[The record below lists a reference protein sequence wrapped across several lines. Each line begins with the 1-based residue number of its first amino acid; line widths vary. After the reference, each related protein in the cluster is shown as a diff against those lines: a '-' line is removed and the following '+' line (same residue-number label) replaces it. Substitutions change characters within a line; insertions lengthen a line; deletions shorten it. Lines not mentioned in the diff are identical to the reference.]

1 MGLRMQ
7 EGQQTLQEND
17 LKIQAAKKA
26 LKVQDQIM
34 QHFASTGPDNKQTP
48 SDAVGH
54 LTNDLTWVAQ
64 TQLESGQTE
73 AARQSLAT
81 VSTARR
87 NQAYIDKI
95 QVDQR
100 VKDLTVAHNLIDPD
114 KIHSQED
121 LDMAQDQIAMMTGH
135 PSPYRGPNGQQ
146 LKYSPELVKSI
157 HGALVSSKDDALVQ
171 ERIATAKRAEAQ
183 AAESEFRTKN
193 LLPAQIRNTESRTTH
208 LEKTGDKEL
217 VPTSTDV
224 QRISDLAQQDLGPG
238 MLDPSTLRAASLSVA
253 EHAKSL
259 IVKQRMDPDEAYK
272 QAYASA
278 RRNGV
283 FSDLEKPKNP
293 PGSSMNAPRTVPKG
307 ATAKQLKPN
316 DWYILNDGT
325 RAVWRLDAKHPDG
338 TVGPGFVVPE
348 TAGAAGAG
356 SDDESPG
363 DDESPEDEP

>member
-1 MGLRMQ
+1 MMGLRMQ

-26 LKVQDQIM
+26 LQVQDRIM
-34 QHFASTGPDNKQTP
+34 QHFASTGPDDKQTP
-48 SDAVGH
+48 SDAIGH

-87 NQAYIDKI
+87 NQAYIDKT
-95 QVDQR
+95 QSDTQTR
-100 VKDLTVAHNLIDPD
+100 NLTLIHNLISPD
-114 KIHSQED
+114 TVTDQKSFND
-121 LDMAQDQIAMMTGH
+121 AQDRIALETGH
-135 PSPYRGPNGQQ
+135 QSPYKGKQ
-146 LKYSPELVKSI
+146 YTPELVKSI
-157 HGALVSSKDDALVQ
+157 HDAAIQSKDAALIQ
-171 ERIATAKRAEAQ
+171 ERISTAKRAEAQ

-193 LLPAQIRNTESRTTH
+193 LLPAQVRNTEARTTH

-259 IVKQRMDPDEAYK
+259 IVKQHMDPDEAYK
-272 QAYASA
+272 KAYTEA

-348 TAGAAGAG
+348 TAGAAGG
-356 SDDESPG
+356 GGGDESPSDDEPPT
-363 DDESPEDEP
+363 DEEP